1 MSSDEYPDLQRRALM
16 MSMLGAL
23 ALPAAY
29 ARLGE
34 QSELSLFDAVS
45 LGDLRLANRIVMAPL
60 TRGRAGE
67 SRTPN
72 PLMAEYYAQRA
83 SAGLIIT
90 EGTAISEQAYGWGG
104 SPGIYTQAH
113 VKGWKQVTDAVHRK
127 GGRIFLQL

>member
-1 MSSDEYPDLQRRALM
+1 MSSNEHPDLQRRALM

-23 ALPAAY
+23 VMPSAY
-29 ARLGE
+29 ASLGD

-45 LGDLRLANRIVMAPL
+45 LGDMRLANRIVMAPL

-72 PLMAEYYAQRA
+72 ALMSEYYSQRA

-90 EGTAISEQAYGWGG
+90 EGTAISEQAYGWIG
-104 SPGIYTQAH
+104 SPGRPCNGSGNAETGPCETRWY
-113 VKGWKQVTDAVHRK
+113 
-127 GGRIFLQL
+127 